1 MRESPRQLLE
11 GIALAL
17 SQDVSPHVE
26 DRFAQMQCKAAA
38 ELLGNLAG
46 ELEWAAGALED
57 RNIELREMLA
67 ALQRSGWPAWAAR
80 SAPSPEASAAETRG
94 ALLDELRDALRWLA
108 GQDPAAAAEVDALLR
123 ADLAR
128 QVASLRGGMFR

>member
-1 MRESPRQLLE
+1 MPESPRRLLE

-17 SQDVSPHVE
+17 AQNVSPHVE

-38 ELLGNLAG
+38 ELLGNLAA
-46 ELEWAAGALED
+46 ELEWAAEPLEE
-57 RNIELREMLA
+57 RNRALREMLA
-67 ALQRSGWPAWAAR
+67 ALQRSGWAAWTARAA
-80 SAPSPEASAAETRG
+80 PTPEASAAQTRE

-123 ADLAR
+123 ADLAA